1 MLAASFFDV
10 RGQGVSKV
18 SRSNSYVDLE
28 ICMTIFQIELDTVL
42 ILAAWP
48 VSVLIYHTDAGRSVF
63 RSVFWELKNLA
74 GTLKG
79 LAGNPFF
86 LKMGAGP
93 LKKGAVTPL
102 SRKKGVLAKGKSYM
116 SPFWIYILA
125 NLGLFSLI
133 RFVTSFFYL

>member
-1 MLAASFFDV
+1 MQKGFPDQSPTVVTSTLRLPATC
-10 RGQGVSKV
+10 
-18 SRSNSYVDLE
+18 SRMGLRK
-28 ICMTIFQIELDTVL
+28 IELDTVL

-48 VSVLIYHTDAGRSVF
+48 LLVLISYWCWLVGILVGILA
-63 RSVFWELKNLA
+63 LKNLA

-102 SRKKGVLAKGKSYM
+102 LRKKGVPAKIIIPKCTDQVFLSF
-116 SPFWIYILA
+116 SPVLV
-125 NLGLFSLI
+125 
-133 RFVTSFFYL
+133 R